1 MDDDLR
7 RLIERV
13 LSDIAADADA
23 YLGQRITPT
32 TWARVM
38 EERLTD
44 AHRAAYLLGADT
56 RTLSPQAR
64 AFLAKTI
71 ASQVKYLHGFTQD
84 LRSESMTPALMKARA
99 ALYAGPLKATYSRA
113 KWWGWPLP
121 FHPADGDTPCLVNC
135 TCSWE
140 GRDLN
145 VGTKDGTFY
154 WRLATHPHAE
164 NCPGCVDRAQA
175 GAPYLVRGGKLQ

>member
-1 MDDDLR
+1 MDEQLR
-7 RLIERV
+7 KLIERV

-71 ASQVKYLHGFTQD
+71 VGQVRYLHGFTQD
-84 LRSESMTPALMKARA
+84 LRSEHMTPALMKARA

-113 KWWGWPLP
+113 KWWAWDLP
-121 FHPADGDTPCLVNC
+121 FVPTEGSECIVNC
-135 TCSWE
+135 TCSIAVTDS
-140 GRDLN
+140 G
-145 VGTKDGTFY
+145 DGTGLMA
-154 WRLATHPHAE
+154 WTLSSHPHAE
-164 NCPGCVDRAQA
+164 SCPTCIQRAA
-175 GAPYLVRGGKLQ
+175 DSPFTVKRREGT